1 MQKKF
6 NNIRVQVSLSVDMC
20 DKVDKLAYS
29 LGVSRSSLCSVLIG
43 QGMMSF
49 EKGFEIVQN
58 TFNEDFIEKLLNDE
72 VSEKE
77 KIETSEEE
85 NKND

>member
-1 MQKKF
+1 MEKKF

-20 DKVDKLAYS
+20 QKVDKLAYS

-43 QGMMSF
+43 QGIMGF
-49 EKGFEIVQN
+49 EKGVEIVQN
-58 TFNEDFIEKLLNDE
+58 TFNEEFIGKLLNDE
-72 VSEKE
+72 VSEK
-77 KIETSEEE
+77 IDTSEEE

>member
-1 MQKKF
+1 MEKKF

-20 DKVDKLAYS
+20 KKVDNLAYS

-43 QGMMSF
+43 QGIMGF
-49 EKGFEIVQN
+49 EKGVEIVQN
-58 TFNEDFIEKLLNDE
+58 TFNEEFIGKLLNDE
-72 VSEKE
+72 VSEK
-77 KIETSEEE
+77 IEEEE

>member
-1 MQKKF
+1 MEKKF

-20 DKVDKLAYS
+20 QKVDKLAYS

-43 QGMMSF
+43 QGIMGF
-49 EKGFEIVQN
+49 EKGVEIVQN

-72 VSEKE
+72 VSEKMD
-77 KIETSEEE
+77 TSEGERG
-85 NKND
+85 ND

>member
-20 DKVDKLAYS
+20 EKVDKLAYN

-43 QGMMSF
+43 QGIMSF

>member
-20 DKVDKLAYS
+20 EKVDKLAYS

-72 VSEKE
+72 FSEKE
-77 KIETSEEE
+77 KIDTSEEE

>member
-1 MQKKF
+1 M
-6 NNIRVQVSLSVDMC
+6 SLSVDMC
-20 DKVDKLAYS
+20 EKVDKLAYS

-72 VSEKE
+72 VSEK
-77 KIETSEEE
+77 IDTSEEE